1 MSRRWL
7 RVRVPSASLR
17 TIKASSSRT
26 GPSSFFNGRGLLRFS
41 TDGAFFVFQQFPP
54 GTWGLIIP
62 GSCGSYAVGVPIRR
76 NDDEG
81 PSEDDIERFGDDS
94 PVADARCPDCGASV
108 WSEADVCP
116 KCFSYLAGS
125 APAAPQGGMFAK
137 HWKAIIIWALIIATL
152 TLAGIPVLQ
161 ALLRL

>member
-1 MSRRWL
+1 
-7 RVRVPSASLR
+7 
-17 TIKASSSRT
+17 
-26 GPSSFFNGRGLLRFS
+26 
-41 TDGAFFVFQQFPP
+41 
-54 GTWGLIIP
+54 LIVP
-62 GSCGSYAVGVPIRR
+62 GSRGSYALGVPIRR

-94 PVADARCPDCGASV
+94 PVADARCPDCGAAV

-125 APAAPQGGMFAK
+125 APAAPRGGMFAK

>member
-1 MSRRWL
+1 MAGFLGRSPRR
-7 RVRVPSASLR
+7 
-17 TIKASSSRT
+17 
-26 GPSSFFNGRGLLRFS
+26 
-41 TDGAFFVFQQFPP
+41 
-54 GTWGLIIP
+54 
-62 GSCGSYAVGVPIRR
+62 YALHVPIRR

-116 KCFSYLAGS
+116 KCYSYLAGS
-125 APAAPQGGMFAK
+125 ALAAPRGGMFAK

-161 ALLRL
+161 ALLRP

>member
-1 MSRRWL
+1 MVAGSSP
-7 RVRVPSASLR
+7 VRLAS
-17 TIKASSSRT
+17 
-26 GPSSFFNGRGLLRFS
+26 NDQGLVL

-54 GTWGLIIP
+54 GMKGLIVP
-62 GSCGSYAVGVPIRR
+62 GSCGRYALGVPIRR

-125 APAAPQGGMFAK
+125 APAAPRGGMFAK

-152 TLAGIPVLQ
+152 TIAGIPVLQ